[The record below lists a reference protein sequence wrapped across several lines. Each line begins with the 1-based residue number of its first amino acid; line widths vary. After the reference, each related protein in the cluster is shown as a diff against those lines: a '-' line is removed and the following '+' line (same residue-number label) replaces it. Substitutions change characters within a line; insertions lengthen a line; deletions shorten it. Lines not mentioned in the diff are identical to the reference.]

1 MAEYLHGVY
10 REWPKAGDALT
21 ADSQAAMVVFGTA
34 PVHTLAGGANNVNV
48 PVLVRTIAEARKYFG
63 YSEDW
68 ASYTLCEAMH
78 LCLEQKKV
86 GPLVLINVLDPAVH
100 KKDEDTSASLTPSG
114 GEPVDAKSILSL
126 LMLGAPCGTVLTL
139 EACGS
144 DEVEAVQVLSNLFA
158 GKFDEE

>member
-1 MAEYLHGVY
+1 MITEVKILNRLGLHA
-10 REWPKAGDALT
+10 RPAALV
-21 ADSQAAMVVFGTA
+21 AQCAAKFNSSV
-34 PVHTLAGGANNVNV
+34 
-48 PVLVRTIAEARKYFG
+48 
-63 YSEDW
+63 
-68 ASYTLCEAMH
+68 
-78 LCLEQKKV
+78 
-86 GPLVLINVLDPAVH
+86 
-100 KKDEDTSASLTPSG
+100 SLTPSG